1 MASDVRNQLAVYLA
15 DLFALGG
22 AVLLLPDALAFAQ
35 AGGAGTGRVVADL
48 VLVAAGLLGHRIALT
63 SLREAP
69 IFALA
74 LLVVGSLCVVWLT
87 DRWWVPTAAGAA
99 AAAVAPQFLVP
110 RRAAVWGGA
119 GALLG
124 LCGIVAGPATAALA
138 AGFVVAVSLLS
149 FRLAA
154 EQRGSSSRT
163 AVDLERT
170 LEVDPLDAPEV
181 PAPPSRQ
188 ESRGRGGPRRSA
200 LGSTLTR
207 RLGAVQAI
215 ALTMARDLKLALAAQ
230 DAGAI
235 AAAAERGAAGAR
247 RLAGLAAGG
256 EARERQTTLSLVWP
270 RVLGQLGAEV
280 APSHHLEV
288 SLPESL
294 PPVPGGTEEWAQI
307 LAALVDN
314 AVEAMPNGGIVR
326 VRADASER
334 PGCVRVIVE
343 DSGPGIPPEILPHV
357 LEPFYTSR
365 KVAGAEGLGLAMVAS
380 LVEALDGEIKV
391 VSEPG
396 AGARVEI
403 EVPYHVAEAR
413 PAAAAMALTGCV
425 LVADDDKEFRR
436 SMVRLLESFGLEAL
450 DVDGGTVAL
459 AHLTAR
465 PDRFRAAILDV
476 VMPGTPVSEV
486 VAEFRERRPR
496 FPFLLVSGLASAQL
510 LDGLLA
516 LGGVGFLR
524 KPFTREELF
533 YALRDL
539 FTVEGGNPTPATP
552 SSPPEPTAA

>member
-1 MASDVRNQLAVYLA
+1 MASDVRNQLTVYMA

-22 AVLLLPDALAFAQ
+22 VVLLLPDALAFAQ
-35 AGGAGTGRVVADL
+35 AGGTGTGRVVADL
-48 VLVAAGLLGHRIALT
+48 ALVAAGLLGHRIALT
-63 SLREAP
+63 SLRDSP

-74 LLVVGSLCVVWLT
+74 LLVVGSLFVVWLT

-99 AAAVAPQFLVP
+99 AAALAPQLLVP

-154 EQRGSSSRT
+154 ELRVLSSRT

-170 LEVDPLDAPEV
+170 LEVDQIDAPEAS
-181 PAPPSRQ
+181 APPSQ
-188 ESRGRGGPRRSA
+188 LEHRGSGGTRRSA
-200 LGSTLTR
+200 LGSVLTR
-207 RLGAVQAI
+207 RLGAVQAT
-215 ALTMARDLKLALAAQ
+215 ALTMARDLKQALAGQ
-230 DAGAI
+230 DTGAI

-247 RLAGLAAGG
+247 RLAGLASGG

-270 RVLGQLGAEV
+270 RVLSNLRV
-280 APSHHLEV
+280 DVSPSHHLEV

-294 PPVPGGTEEWAQI
+294 SPVAGGTEDWAQM

-314 AVEAMPNGGIVR
+314 SIEAMPNGGIVR
-326 VRADASER
+326 VRAEASER
-334 PGCVRVIVE
+334 PGFARITVE
-343 DSGPGIPPEILPHV
+343 DSGPGIPPDILPHV

-365 KVAGAEGLGLAMVAS
+365 EVAGAEGLGLAMVDS
-380 LVEALDGEIKV
+380 LVEALDGELKV
-391 VSEPG
+391 ASEPG

-413 PAAAAMALTGCV
+413 PAGAAMALTGCV
-425 LVADDDKEFRR
+425 LIADDDRELRR
-436 SMVRLLESFGLEAL
+436 GMVRLLESFGLEAL
-450 DVDGGTVAL
+450 DVDSGTVAL

-486 VAEFRERRPR
+486 VVEFRERRPR

-516 LGGVGFLR
+516 LGGVGYLR

-533 YALRDL
+533 SALRDL
-539 FTVEGGNPTPATP
+539 FTVEDGISTPATP
-552 SSPPEPTAA
+552 SSPPGPTAA